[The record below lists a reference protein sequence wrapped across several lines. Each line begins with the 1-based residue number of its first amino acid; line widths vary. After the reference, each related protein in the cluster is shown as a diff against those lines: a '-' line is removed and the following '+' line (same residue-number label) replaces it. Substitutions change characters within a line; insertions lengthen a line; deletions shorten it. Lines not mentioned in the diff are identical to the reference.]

1 MAIKIGI
8 TGGIGSGK
16 SVVSRMLE
24 VMGIPVY
31 LSDTES
37 KRLTQEDVSIREKLT
52 HLLGEEVYVEGKLN
66 KPLLADY
73 LFANAEQAHR
83 VNQIIHPCVKADF
96 KNWAAQRMALPMVGI
111 ESAILIEA
119 GFAKEVDF
127 VVLVLA
133 PKALR
138 MQRVMQRDA
147 LSQAEVER
155 RIRSQLSEE
164 EKRRM
169 ADFILVNEEE
179 TSLIPQVLELISSL
193 SKNKEYLC
201 V

>member
-96 KNWAAQRMALPMVGI
+96 KNWVAQRTALPMVGI
-111 ESAILIEA
+111 ESALLIEA